1 MIIFTFV
8 RTIVP
13 IAVGYDRNDIRGS
26 LSLSLWTPVKL
37 AAWTLVLDLAF
48 YSVCR
53 DGTIRSLT
61 FRSTIAR
68 ATRSTRCGRSTR
80 CTTARGVSLPSL
92 VQLKSAD
99 PTVLLSIFADDVQE
113 LIEILLCP
121 LFACLVVPC
130 SWAELFIASS

>member
-48 YSVCR
+48 YSAR
-53 DGTIRSLT
+53 REDHDLHRALAHRRLRLT
-61 FRSTIAR
+61 
-68 ATRSTRCGRSTR
+68 
-80 CTTARGVSLPSL
+80 
-92 VQLKSAD
+92 SAD
-99 PTVLLSIFADDVQE
+99 RYGRAGQSYGKTCAVWDW
-113 LIEILLCP
+113 
-121 LFACLVVPC
+121 LFGTMNARVETPE
-130 SWAELFIASS
+130 STAFWNRK